1 MRLNRGLRGVVNS
14 LWEISLK
21 VIRSGQAPVQILL
34 LDSSVTRR
42 MWMAVYKSIPSV
54 AQILFS
60 SPICRNDLQ
69 QQRCPFQPHRLS
81 QRIVVSALPTPG
93 DKYSTRFSPPEY
105 VRPTGS
111 RERGQGQYHQRIL
124 FIQLNDIVP
133 LVAESSFK
141 NSIFIYT
148 AGPTAVGLPNNRK
161 SCTKTH
167 CRSE

>member
-14 LWEISLK
+14 LWEISFN

-81 QRIVVSALPTPG
+81 QRIVVSALPTAG

-105 VRPTGS
+105 VCPTGS
-111 RERGQGQYHQRIL
+111 RERGQGQYHCIH
-124 FIQLNDIVP
+124 FIQLTDIIP

-148 AGPTAVGLPNNRK
+148 AGSTAVGLPNNCK
-161 SCTKTH
+161 S
-167 CRSE
+167 